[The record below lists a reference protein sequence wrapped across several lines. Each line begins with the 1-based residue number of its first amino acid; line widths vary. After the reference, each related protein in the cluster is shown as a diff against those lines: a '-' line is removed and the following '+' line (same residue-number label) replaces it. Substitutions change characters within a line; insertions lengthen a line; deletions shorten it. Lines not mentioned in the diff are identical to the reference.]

1 MDNLRFNEKDKEL
14 VIDFL
19 NIIAENAEF
28 TFKTKELI
36 KYFKLL
42 SGMQQVILPK
52 LEANILEPKKVINN
66 IPPLPENN

>member
-1 MDNLRFNEKDKEL
+1 MDNQKFTEKDKEL
-14 VIDFL
+14 VIEFL
-19 NIIAENAEF
+19 NCVAENAKF

-52 LEANILEPKKVINN
+52 IESNILEVKKVTNN
-66 IPPLPENN
+66 PPPLPENN